1 MPFLFGELSL
11 AGRAKLIIRTI
22 QTRGHQDTFVGLSV
36 RHCSSSSRS
45 DKHRIVENWS
55 TGGYIC
61 RWGHPFFFVVV
72 VVVVVVVVFC
82 CFFENVPLVEFIYL
96 VFTRTP
102 GGVTVGDSGHG
113 CCVCRAPLFLFVCWS
128 TGAFSASSQPFRW
141 YQDETRQNSFHSQ
154 LIKLVTRVDH
164 ECMHTSYTHVPER

>member
-61 RWGHPFFFVVV
+61 RWGHPFFCCCCCCCCCCF
-72 VVVVVVVVFC
+72 FC
-82 CFFENVPLVEFIYL
+82 CFFWECTFGGIYIPCIYSHTRWSYRRRFGSWL
-96 VFTRTP
+96 LRLSSAIISLCLLINRCLLCVQSTISMISGWNEAKQFSFT
-102 GGVTVGDSGHG
+102 
-113 CCVCRAPLFLFVCWS
+113 
-128 TGAFSASSQPFRW
+128 
-141 YQDETRQNSFHSQ
+141 
-154 LIKLVTRVDH
+154 VD
-164 ECMHTSYTHVPER
+164 